1 MNESKLAV
9 RKRKLSQGKMADSGG
24 KQISGTAIFQ
34 AHFGFDNTW
43 WDKQNRHTIWLH
55 NLHELSHESEVHK
68 QHNKHV

>member
-43 WDKQNRHTIWLH
+43 WDKQNRHTI
-55 NLHELSHESEVHK
+55 
-68 QHNKHV
+68 